1 MKASLRWLREFV
13 ELPEDPREV
22 AEALDLLGIEVE
34 SMEETPLPFGDV
46 VVASVLAIEPH
57 PAADRLRLVA
67 IDHGTAKAT
76 VVCGAW
82 NFDVGDVVPY
92 APPGSRLA
100 GGLEVAEREIRGVS
114 SPGMICS
121 EAELGLGD
129 DAEGIMLIG
138 PDEAAVGTDLS
149 EAVGLPD
156 VVFDVSIT
164 SNRPDLMS
172 MYGLARDLAAYFD
185 TEARPPD
192 VSEIVGAGD
201 SSVRVLVES
210 PDRCPRFT
218 AREIRGLTVGPSP
231 LWMRTRLR
239 SVGVRPISNIVDVT
253 NYVMLELGQP
263 LHAFDLDRI
272 GEATVV
278 VRTAV
283 EGEKLVTLDGEDR
296 ELRETDL
303 VIADA
308 TRPIG
313 LAGVMGGED
322 SEVTESTSAV
332 LLEAAHFRAA
342 GVLFTSKHHRLRSEA
357 SARFERGVDP
367 LLPAMASHRA
377 TALIARHCGG
387 EPVGGL
393 VDEQGDPFVP
403 TVAGL
408 PPAEVE
414 RLLGV
419 EVPAG
424 DIERLL
430 ERLGFTVEGSN
441 PLTVTVPSYRPDV
454 TRPADLVEEVARLY
468 GFERIPERL
477 PKGPGDGLPSW
488 ERVRRRLREVLVGA
502 GYFETISFDFAA
514 PGDIAGLG
522 FDADDRRSRPLRLRN
537 PVSDEQGHLRTTL
550 LPGLLDGLR
559 VNAMRNRHF
568 AALFEVGSVFLES
581 DGPIPDQPRL
591 VGFAS
596 MGSVADL
603 PWEPPRERDARDAV
617 GLVETLLRAFEVP
630 YELSPAIVPGMH
642 PGRGA
647 EVVVDGAVVGS
658 VGEIHPQIAGT
669 WGLVGRVAA
678 GEIDT
683 AVLDRREAREFRTPS
698 TLPPV
703 VFDLAFDLGD
713 DVPASRLLHT
723 VREAA
728 GPLLERLVVF
738 DVFSGPPLDPGRRSI
753 ALRLTFRDPDRTL
766 TDDDLAPV
774 RDRIAERVAG
784 DIGGRLRGG

>member
-1 MKASLRWLREFV
+1 MRASLRWLREFV
-13 ELPEDPREV
+13 DLPDDPREV
-22 AEALDLLGIEVE
+22 ADALDLLGIEVE
-34 SMEETPLPFGDV
+34 SIEEAPVPFSGV
-46 VVASVLAIEPH
+46 VVAGVLAIEPH

-67 IDHGTAKAT
+67 VDHGAAKAT

-92 APPGSRLA
+92 APLGSRLA
-100 GGLEVAEREIRGVS
+100 GGLEVGEREIRGVS

-149 EAVGLPD
+149 EVVALPD

-172 MYGLARDLAAYFD
+172 MYGLARDLAAFFD

-192 VSEIVGAGD
+192 VSEIVGAGEP
-201 SSVRVLVES
+201 SIRVLVEA

-272 GEATVV
+272 GGATVV

-283 EGEKLVTLDGEDR
+283 EGETLITLDGEDR
-296 ELRETDL
+296 ALRDADL

-313 LAGVMGGED
+313 LAGIMGGED
-322 SEVTESTSAV
+322 TEVTDSTTGV
-332 LLEAAHFRAA
+332 LLEAAHFQAA

-367 LLPAMASHRA
+367 LLPAIASHRA
-377 TALIARHCGG
+377 TALITRHCGG
-387 EPVGGL
+387 EPVGAL
-393 VDEQGDPFVP
+393 VDEQGTPFVP
-403 TVAGL
+403 SVAVL
-408 PPAEVE
+408 PPTEVE

-424 DIERLL
+424 DIERIL
-430 ERLGFTVEGSN
+430 ERLGFGVEGSG
-441 PLTVTVPSYRPDV
+441 PFTVTVPSYRPDV
-454 TRPADLVEEVARLY
+454 SRPADLVEEVARLY
-468 GFERIPERL
+468 GFDRIPERL

-488 ERVRRRLREVLVGA
+488 ERVRRRLREVMVGA
-502 GYFETISFDFAA
+502 GYFETLSLDFIA
-514 PGDIAGLG
+514 PGDIASLG
-522 FDADDRRSRPLRLRN
+522 FDAADRRSRPLRLRN

-550 LPGLLDGLR
+550 LPGLLSGLR
-559 VNAMRNRHF
+559 VNTMRNRHS

-591 VGFAS
+591 VAFAA
-596 MGSVADL
+596 MGSVTGL
-603 PWEPPRERDARDAV
+603 SWEPPRERDARDAV
-617 GLVETLLRAFEVP
+617 GLLETLFRAFEVP
-630 YELSPAIVPGMH
+630 YELAPEIVPGMH

-647 EVVVDGAVVGS
+647 EIVVDGAVVGS
-658 VGEIHPQIAGT
+658 VGEIHPQVAGA

-678 GEIDT
+678 GEVDT
-683 AVLDRREAREFRTPS
+683 AVFDRRGVREFRAPS
-698 TLPPV
+698 VLPPV
-703 VFDLAFDLGD
+703 VFDLAFDVGD
-713 DVPASRLLHT
+713 DVPASRLLGA
-723 VREAA
+723 VRDAG
-728 GPLLERLVVF
+728 GPLLERIVVF
-738 DVFSGPPLDPGRRSI
+738 DVFTGPPLDPGRRSI
-753 ALRLTFRDPDRTL
+753 ALRLTFRDPGRTL
-766 TDDDLAPV
+766 TDEDLAPV
-774 RDRIAERVAG
+774 RDRIAERVEV